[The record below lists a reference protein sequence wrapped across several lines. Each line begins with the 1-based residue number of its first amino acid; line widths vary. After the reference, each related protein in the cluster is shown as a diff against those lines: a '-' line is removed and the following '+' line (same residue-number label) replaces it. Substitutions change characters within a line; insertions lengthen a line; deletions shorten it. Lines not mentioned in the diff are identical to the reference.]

1 MSLEALTSLTSK
13 ERILIYLSDFH
24 HMEDRYELPPDI
36 TQESI
41 AYNCGVQRKHLS
53 QYLTSLIEEGL
64 VSERKAHIRSMRQR
78 MNAYFLTSAGLE
90 RTRSLKEDLAN
101 LEVPVI
107 VKGRES
113 RMKVSEID
121 EATSVHITY
130 CDIIREALRTG
141 KLEMANLEQVEKRK
155 REALEKKEQAT
166 DSYRRALETAWRDGR
181 VTATERFL
189 IDELRRLLK
198 ITEDQHRLLEDEI
211 VKRLAQDHM
220 EFRRMYRQALEVALL
235 DGMLDGPEVDIL
247 ENLRKSMRIST
258 EEHEY
263 LVEEVKES
271 FCGPSGMESSD
282 TVSRE

>member
-13 ERILIYLSDFH
+13 ERILIYLSDFL
-24 HMEDRYELPPDI
+24 HMEDRYELSPDV

-53 QYLTSLIEEGL
+53 QYLTSLMEEGL
-64 VSERKAHIRSMRQR
+64 VSERKAHIRGMRQR
-78 MNAYFLTSAGLE
+78 MNAYCLTSVGLE
-90 RTRSLKEDLAN
+90 RAVSLKEDISN

-107 VKGRES
+107 VNGRES
-113 RMKVSEID
+113 RMRVSEID

-141 KLEMANLEQVEKRK
+141 KLEMADLELVEKRK
-155 REALEKKEQAT
+155 REALERKEQAT
-166 DSYRRALETAWRDGR
+166 DSYKRALETAWKDGR

-189 IDELRRLLK
+189 IDELRRLMK
-198 ITEDQHRLLEDEI
+198 ITEEQHRLLEDEI

-247 ENLRKSMRIST
+247 ENLRKSMRISLK
-258 EEHEY
+258 EHED

-271 FCGPSGMESSD
+271 FCGPSETELSNTAGHE
-282 TVSRE
+282 